1 MERRVF
7 AGSFLFEGFRLEPGG
22 LFRLN
27 QAGDEE
33 AVALGSRALAL
44 LLLLVERH
52 GEVVSKDDIM
62 QAVWPGMAVEEGNL
76 TMQISALRRAL
87 DLGRAQRSCIQTV
100 SGRGYRFV
108 VPVMSLDVNEANAT
122 DPGLALPDRPSIAVL
137 PFENLS
143 EDLVQQ
149 YFADGMVEEIITA
162 LSRIRWLFVI
172 ARNSSFTY
180 KGRNVDVK
188 QIGRE
193 LGVRYVLEGSVR
205 NGAGRVRIAAQL
217 IDAITGAHL
226 WAEHFDGS
234 LDDVFELQD
243 RVASS
248 VAAIIEPALEAVEI
262 RRSNARPTR
271 DLTAY
276 DLYLRALPDCF
287 SFEKQRAMHAL
298 ERLEQAIARDPDYG
312 SALALA
318 AYLQMQ
324 LIANGWVEDM
334 QSRRDKGIDYAHR
347 ALQAA
352 GYDPEVLADAA
363 YALAALGE
371 NIATMLTLADR
382 ALTLNPNYARGWF
395 ISGVIGLWAG
405 DADRAIDHVETSL
418 RLSPRDRL
426 GGHFHVLGVAHF
438 FKKRFDEAEAKLL
451 LWMQDHPGHPNSHR
465 FLAACYAYMGRLDEA
480 RAVVERLRRITGEV
494 TTDASW
500 FHNPE
505 QRELLIAGLR
515 LAIGEPR

>member
-217 IDAITGAHL
+217 IDAITGDICGPNISTGRWTTCLSFRIGWRQASPR
-226 WAEHFDGS
+226 S
-234 LDDVFELQD
+234 LN
-243 RVASS
+243 
-248 VAAIIEPALEAVEI
+248 P
-262 RRSNARPTR
+262 
-271 DLTAY
+271 
-276 DLYLRALPDCF
+276 
-287 SFEKQRAMHAL
+287 
-298 ERLEQAIARDPDYG
+298 RLK
-312 SALALA
+312 
-318 AYLQMQ
+318 
-324 LIANGWVEDM
+324 
-334 QSRRDKGIDYAHR
+334 QSRS
-347 ALQAA
+347 AA
-352 GYDPEVLADAA
+352 P
-363 YALAALGE
+363 
-371 NIATMLTLADR
+371 M
-382 ALTLNPNYARGWF
+382 RG
-395 ISGVIGLWAG
+395 
-405 DADRAIDHVETSL
+405 R
-418 RLSPRDRL
+418 P
-426 GGHFHVLGVAHF
+426 
-438 FKKRFDEAEAKLL
+438 
-451 LWMQDHPGHPNSHR
+451 
-465 FLAACYAYMGRLDEA
+465 
-480 RAVVERLRRITGEV
+480 V
-494 TTDASW
+494 T
-500 FHNPE
+500 
-505 QRELLIAGLR
+505 
-515 LAIGEPR
+515 